1 MSALLRLRDGDRLVL
16 ATHNKGKLK
25 EFQELFEPF
34 GLELISAGDLGL
46 PEPEETGTT
55 FAENARLKAHASA
68 QGSGMIALSDDSGL
82 CVDALGGD
90 PGVYTADWA
99 GVPRDFAH
107 AMKRVEDAL
116 QAANATSPSQ
126 RKAHFM
132 ATLCLAHPDGRDW
145 LFEGRCS
152 GTMVWPPRGE
162 RGHGYDPA
170 FMPDGYDITFGQMP
184 AEMKHSWT
192 PGETGLSHRA
202 RAFAKFV
209 EGAIERE

>member
-34 GLELISAGDLGL
+34 GLELISAGELGL

-99 GVPRDFAH
+99 GVPRNFDH

-145 LFEGRCS
+145 LFEGQCD

-170 FMPDGYDITFGQMP
+170 FMPAGYDITFGQMP
-184 AEMKHSWT
+184 AEMKHSWS

-209 EGAIERE
+209 EEAIERE

>member
-1 MSALLRLRDGDRLVL
+1 MSAPLKLRDGDRLVL

-99 GVPRDFAH
+99 GVPRNFDH

-116 QAANATSPSQ
+116 QAADATSPSQ

-145 LFEGRCS
+145 LFEGQCN

-209 EGAIERE
+209 EQAIERE